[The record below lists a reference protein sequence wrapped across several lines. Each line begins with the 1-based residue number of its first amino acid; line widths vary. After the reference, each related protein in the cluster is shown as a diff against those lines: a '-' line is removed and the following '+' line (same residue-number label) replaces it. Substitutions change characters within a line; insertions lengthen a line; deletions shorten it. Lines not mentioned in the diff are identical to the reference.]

1 MICSSREDLNFLKS
15 KRNDS
20 FLAMRNFKQFFYR
33 MKSFEMQPPTSMRRA
48 FSMDTNYASLETASS
63 MPPMNNTTNGHSHSY
78 VDTEVSSNKMN
89 NMNMYRCI
97 RKCFRMFSL
106 GWENTKSLWF
116 HYILIWLSTEAFFS
130 DTICNNDWSFP
141 LCQSAWKSL
150 KSLILSLQ
158 TFTLQSCFAAM
169 KSSCESKQK

>member
-106 GWENTKSLWF
+106 DWENTKSCSITFW
-116 HYILIWLSTEAFFS
+116 S
-130 DTICNNDWSFP
+130 DCQQKPICNNDWAFP

>member
-15 KRNDS
+15 KETKKW
-20 FLAMRNFKQFFYR
+20 FLVRNFKQFFYR

-97 RKCFRMFSL
+97 RKYFRMFSL
-106 GWENTKSLWF
+106 GWENTKSCSITFW
-116 HYILIWLSTEAFFS
+116 S
-130 DTICNNDWSFP
+130 DCQQKPICNNDWSFP